1 MPCLAAEDQHAYIL
15 SFILWGNE
23 LDAITINHLFLTGAV
38 LIAISVLFSQ
48 VSSRLGVPILLIF
61 LFVGM
66 LAGEDGPGGINF
78 DDYSLTYLVSNLA
91 LAVILLDGGMR
102 TKVASFKVAFW
113 PSLSLATIGVAC
125 TATLTGLMAA
135 WLFDLSLMQGILVGA
150 IVGSTDAAAVF
161 SLLKGQSLN

>member
-1 MPCLAAEDQHAYIL
+1 M
-15 SFILWGNE
+15 
-23 LDAITINHLFLTGAV
+23 DAITINHLFLTGAV

-66 LAGEDGPGGINF
+66 LAGEDGPGNIHF

-102 TKVASFKVAFW
+102 TKVASFKVAF
-113 PSLSLATIGVAC
+113 LSLIH
-125 TATLTGLMAA
+125 
-135 WLFDLSLMQGILVGA
+135 I
-150 IVGSTDAAAVF
+150 
-161 SLLKGQSLN
+161 